1 MLPPQ
6 QLLLLLLTNTY
17 IINVFNYIYK
27 IKQSILCRGILA
39 DEMGMGKTI
48 EMLSLIVAQY
58 ERGGLKPLSDDLK
71 NGGTMKTGGTL
82 IVVPLMVV
90 SQWQSEIERFL
101 DPSSRITVLV
111 HYGNKRTKSSIE
123 LSSYDIVITSYQTM
137 SYGFETNKVY

>member
-1 MLPPQ
+1 M
-6 QLLLLLLTNTY
+6 Y
-17 IINVFNYIYK
+17 HYDYFY
-27 IKQSILCRGILA
+27 RGILA

-58 ERGGLKPLSDDLK
+58 ERGGLKPSSESLK
-71 NGGTMKTGGTL
+71 NGLRPGGTL

-101 DPSSRITVLV
+101 DPSSRISVLV
-111 HYGNKRTKSSIE
+111 HYGNKRTRSSIE

-137 SYGFETNKVY
+137 SIGFETNKV